1 MDDSFAS
8 ENPIATDNAVAAS
21 AGEMLATVD
30 IHGKSADA
38 EQNADRETDGDLKI
52 REDSSEAIEKAICR
66 NMTDVSIGLLSCDS
80 VAMTTCT
87 LNEKDSL
94 PKTLA
99 SSVEHLQS
107 TDFSGEVVTNAVG
120 EVV

>member
-38 EQNADRETDGDLKI
+38 EQNADGDLKI